1 MDNAIRDKPYL
12 LKTKDDQAEITLY
25 GEIVEAR
32 PVDPWTEKPADGPY
46 IIQSEFLQDLNTL
59 SQKVKTLTIRVN
71 SVGGDAGVSLLIH
84 NRLRELADRGIS
96 LRCIVDGMAMSGGSL
111 IMCACDSV
119 TVNPASL
126 IMIHQCRAAVW
137 GDFSASELRRRAEA
151 LEAWDGAAET
161 VYQRKTGLSSEEIRR
176 MMENT
181 TYMTG
186 QEALEKH
193 FADTLLEDADSPRI
207 AASADRRVLYVGNR
221 QFRLPSGLSAPESIP
236 IESPAVREETG
247 GNPMEQ
253 HQKESLTPAPA
264 AAGNASGAGN
274 MDTRPPAE
282 NAAAGEE
289 NAAALAAAERTRL
302 REIDE
307 FSAFCDPETVWEAKY
322 GENACDVKT
331 MLLRAAKKAKAQGR
345 TFLANLEADNR
356 ESGAEHVTAVPAID
370 TEPGANPD
378 SPAAVRAAA
387 KAAAH
392 RYLQNT
398 KQEVST

>member
-46 IIQSEFLQDLNTL
+46 IIQSEFLRDLNAIAN
-59 SQKVKTLTIRVN
+59 KYKTQINALTIRIN

-96 LRCIVDGMAMSGGSL
+96 LHCIVDGMAMSGGSL

-151 LEAWDGAAET
+151 LDAWDGAAET
-161 VYQRKTGLSSEEIRR
+161 VYQRKTGLASTEIRR

-193 FADTLLEDADSPRI
+193 FADQLLEDADSPQI

-236 IESPAVREETG
+236 IESPAAREETG
-247 GNPMEQ
+247 GNPMEE
-253 HQKESLTPAPA
+253 HQKAPLTPSPA
-264 AAGNASGAGN
+264 VAENVSGAGN
-274 MDTRPPAE
+274 AETRPPVETAE
-282 NAAAGEE
+282 NGAG
-289 NAAALAAAERTRL
+289 NAADAAL
-302 REIDE
+302 RERARLQEIDR
-307 FSAFCDPETVWEAKY
+307 FASFCDPDTVQEAKY
-322 GENACDVKT
+322 GETACDAST
-331 MLLRAAKKAKAQGR
+331 MLLRAAEKAKAAGR
-345 TFLANLEADNR
+345 IFLANLEADNR
-356 ESGAEHVTAVPAID
+356 ESGAENVSAVPASAAESAD
-370 TEPGANPD
+370 EPD

-387 KAAAH
+387 KAAVA
-392 RYLQNT
+392 RFLNNT
-398 KQEVST
+398 K